1 MPRSD
6 QLQVNACAWER
17 GDHVAEYANRRLLP
31 VEVVI
36 LVRYR
41 DVLSGRTLEVG
52 CGAGR
57 ILGYVAELGG
67 EAHGIDISPAMVEHC
82 RSRYPQA
89 HTRVGDLADIGRSAE
104 GPFDAVLALDN
115 VLDVF
120 DDAERR
126 RVLADLR
133 GLLAAGGL
141 LIFSSHNLAY
151 IDRSTSREGDV
162 TVPAGRG
169 RAGRV
174 LKEVLSRPPSNVA
187 AAAGRIP
194 RRIRNRRRLAPLQR
208 RGDGYAIINDSA
220 HDYELLHYYIGR
232 DDQARQLR
240 ETGYELLECL
250 DADGRPVGVGERHP
264 DPWLHYVA
272 RIRIG

>member
-1 MPRSD
+1 LTTSD
-6 QLQVNACAWER
+6 QLRVNSSAWQR

-41 DVLSGRTLEVG
+41 EALSGRTLEVG

-57 ILGYVAELGG
+57 ILGYVSQLGG
-67 EAHGIDISPAMVEHC
+67 EAHGIDISAAMVEHC
-82 RSRYPQA
+82 ATRYPAA
-89 HTRVGDLADIGRSAE
+89 HVRVGDLSDIGRSAE
-104 GPFDAVLALDN
+104 GPFDAVLAVDN

-126 RVLADLR
+126 RVLGDLKA
-133 GLLAAGGL
+133 LLGPEGL

-151 IDRSTSREGDV
+151 VDR
-162 TVPAGRG
+162 PAPTGGG
-169 RAGRV
+169 RARGLVRD
-174 LKEVLSRPPSNVA
+174 LASRPPSNVA
-187 AAAGRIP
+187 RAVARIP
-194 RRIRNRRRLAPLQR
+194 GRRRNRKRLGPLQR

-220 HDYELLHYYIGR
+220 HDYGLLHYYIGR
-232 DDQARQLR
+232 DEQARQLH

-250 DADGRPVGVGERHP
+250 DADGRTVGPGEPHP

-272 RIRIG
+272 RIRIR

>member
-1 MPRSD
+1 MSPSD
-6 QLQVNACAWER
+6 QLQVNASAWQR

-31 VEVVI
+31 VEVVL

-41 DVLSGRTLEVG
+41 EVLSRRTLEVG

-57 ILGYVAELGG
+57 ILGYVAQLGG

-82 RSRYPQA
+82 RSRYPA
-89 HTRVGDLADIGRSAE
+89 ADTRVGDLSDIGASAA

-126 RVLADLR
+126 RVLGDLR
-133 GLLAAGGL
+133 SLLAPDGL

-151 IDRSTSREGDV
+151 VDRSAPGQGDGRRGHARRLVREL
-162 TVPAGRG
+162 A
-169 RAGRV
+169 
-174 LKEVLSRPPSNVA
+174 SRPPSNVA
-187 AAAGRIP
+187 RAVARIP
-194 RRIRNRRRLAPLQR
+194 GRRRNRKRLGPLQR
-208 RGDGYAIINDSA
+208 RGDGYAIVNDSA
-220 HDYELLHYYIGR
+220 HDYGLLHYYIGR
-232 DDQARQLR
+232 DSQERQLR
-240 ETGYELLECL
+240 ETGYELVECL
-250 DADGRPVGVGERHP
+250 DADGCPVGPGKPHP

-272 RIRIG
+272 RIRID